1 MLVQPDVDVDV
12 DVNINNGNAGMNAE
26 EEAPSQASSTR
37 GSTKSIQQVE
47 QRQQHDKD

>member
-12 DVNINNGNAGMNAE
+12 NFNNGNAGMNAE

-37 GSTKSIQQVE
+37 GSTKIDQAGGAATAA
-47 QRQQHDKD
+47 